1 MKSVFFANT
10 VWLSITCGWNK
21 SGLKRTSNS
30 LSFTD
35 PIERHADWIISR
47 LLSSTKRCI
56 K

>member
-1 MKSVFFANT
+1 MIST
-10 VWLSITCGWNK
+10 VWLSVTRGWNR

-47 LLSSTKRCI
+47 LLSSTKI
-56 K
+56 